1 MSPIFEK
8 VKLHS
13 KQNLPFVIY
22 RKPNSRTIVGVFQ
35 VNDHLYFS
43 ENFKE
48 EAFIFSSFL
57 DDKPIVFPIEDSEI
71 KFAAPHLVEAS
82 DEKILQTKT
91 NESEREKFISLVQ
104 SGINAIN
111 DGAFRK
117 VVLSRVESV
126 DVPNFDL
133 EAVFERMLQHYSTA
147 FCYCWYH
154 PKVGMWMGA
163 TPEKLLQAKEKS
175 FNTMSLAGTQAF
187 QGNDVV
193 FWKNKERE
201 EQEFVTSFIVENL
214 KNEASDVQLSTPYT
228 TRAGNLLHIRTDIEG
243 KLNEDSNLKNVIDI
257 LHPTPAVCG
266 LPKNIA
272 RDFILE
278 NEGYDREFYTG
289 FLGELNLN
297 INTNEHETDL
307 YVNLRCMKVGE
318 NVAQIYVGGGITKD
332 SNPEAEWE
340 ETVNKTKTMKRIL

>member
-8 VKLHS
+8 VKLHL
-13 KQNLPFVIY
+13 KQNLPFVVY
-22 RKPNSRTIVGVFQ
+22 RKPNSRTVIGVFQ

-48 EAFIFSSFL
+48 EGFLFSSFL
-57 DDKPIVFPIEDSEI
+57 DDKPIVFPLEHSEI
-71 KFAAPHLVEAS
+71 KFAAPHLAEANEGKFIES
-82 DEKILQTKT
+82 VT
-91 NESEREKFISLVQ
+91 NESDREDFITLVQ
-104 SGINAIN
+104 RGINAIN
-111 DGAFRK
+111 DGTFSK
-117 VVLSRVESV
+117 VVLSRVEFLN
-126 DVPNFDL
+126 VPDFDL
-133 EAVFERMLQHYSTA
+133 EKVFERMLQHYSTA
-147 FCYCWYH
+147 FCYCWFH

-163 TPEKLLQAKEKS
+163 TPEKLLHAKDKS
-175 FNTMSLAGTQAF
+175 FNTMSLAGTQTF

-214 KNEASDVQLSTPYT
+214 KNETSHVQLSNPYT

-243 KLNEDSNLKNVIDI
+243 TLNDDSNLKNVVDI

-266 LPKNIA
+266 LPKQSA

-278 NEGYDREFYTG
+278 NEGYEREFYTG

-297 INTNEHETDL
+297 VNTNDIESDL
-307 YVNLRCMKVGE
+307 YVNLRCMKIQGKQVQ
-318 NVAQIYVGGGITKD
+318 VYVGCGITKD